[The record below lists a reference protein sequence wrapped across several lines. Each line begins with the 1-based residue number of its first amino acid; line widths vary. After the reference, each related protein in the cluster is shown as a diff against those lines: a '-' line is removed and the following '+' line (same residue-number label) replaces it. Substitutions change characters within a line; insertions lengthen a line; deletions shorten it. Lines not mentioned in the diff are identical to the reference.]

1 MFTEQ
6 WQITHKTSS
15 PYYPKSN
22 GLVERTIG
30 TVKNIYKKC
39 KQSGTDIYFGL
50 LLARNTPKSNGI
62 PSPSNL
68 LMSRNLRCNIPMSNF
83 HLKPKTVSYKDL
95 QPKFESKQKTMKS
108 YHDRHSRTLPS
119 LVVGEKILF
128 KHQPNSNWV
137 PATVITEIVPSRTY
151 KVKTPEGI
159 EYTRNREHI
168 LKPILKK
175 VDTETPVSLDSSSCQ
190 TPVHSPATNSGE
202 NNHDSVTSTPRRS
215 QREKRRPIWFH
226 DYEHES
232 K

>member
-1 MFTEQ
+1 M
-6 WQITHKTSS
+6 
-15 PYYPKSN
+15 
-22 GLVERTIG
+22 
-30 TVKNIYKKC
+30 
-39 KQSGTDIYFGL
+39 
-50 LLARNTPKSNGI
+50 
-62 PSPSNL
+62 
-68 LMSRNLRCNIPMSNF
+68 
-83 HLKPKTVSYKDL
+83 
-95 QPKFESKQKTMKS
+95 
-108 YHDRHSRTLPS
+108 
-119 LVVGEKILF
+119 VGEKILF

-190 TPVHSPATNSGE
+190 TPVHSPATNGGE